1 MLTSA
6 HWRVCDRCL
15 GTIAVA
21 RGNLMGVNCDSI
33 LESLEQRL
41 LGTGVHVLSGKP
53 RDIYLSHF
61 LIPPPSTSCGP
72 GYFELLNPLPSP
84 SSGI

>member
-1 MLTSA
+1 MLKSA

-53 RDIYLSHF
+53 LEIFIYLIFSF
-61 LIPPPSTSCGP
+61 PLPPPHVVQAT
-72 GYFELLNPLPSP
+72 LNS
-84 SSGI
+84 